1 MADEDYN
8 DVDMG
13 YEDEPAEPEIEEG
26 AEEDIDN
33 NNNEEAV
40 GEGEPIETEE
50 KVELEQKGA
59 TRKTSKFMTKYER
72 ARILGTRA
80 LQISMNA
87 PVMVELEGETDP
99 LEIAMKELR
108 ERKIPFTIRRSLPDG
123 SYEDWGVDELIVEDS
138 WKRQVGGN

>member
-1 MADEDYN
+1 MADDEYN
-8 DVDMG
+8 DIDMG

-26 AEEDIDN
+26 ADEDAEN
-33 NNNEEAV
+33 S
-40 GEGEPIETEE
+40 
-50 KVELEQKGA
+50 
-59 TRKTSKFMTKYER
+59 KTSKFMTKYER

-108 ERKIPFTIRRSLPDG
+108 ERKIPFTIRRYLPDG

-138 WKRQVGGN
+138 WKRQVGGD

>member
-1 MADEDYN
+1 MADDEYN
-8 DVDMG
+8 DMDMG
-13 YEDEPAEPEIEEG
+13 YEDEPVEPEMEEG
-26 AEEDIDN
+26 AEEDLE
-33 NNNEEAV
+33 NNNEDEEHGDLV
-40 GEGEPIETEE
+40 EEGDGEERAP
-50 KVELEQKGA
+50 VERP
-59 TRKTSKFMTKYER
+59 RKTSKFMTKYER

-108 ERKIPFTIRRSLPDG
+108 ERKIPFTIRRYLPDG

-138 WKRQVGGN
+138 WKRQVGGD